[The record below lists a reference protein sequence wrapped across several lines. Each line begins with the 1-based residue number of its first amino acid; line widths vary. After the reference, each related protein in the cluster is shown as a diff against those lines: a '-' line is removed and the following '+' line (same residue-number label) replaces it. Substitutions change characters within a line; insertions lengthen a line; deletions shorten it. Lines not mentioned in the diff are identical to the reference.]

1 MNELTLVSRLFQ
13 WDMWLL
19 CVAGLSEGGQ
29 YGGGEEVASQAAERA
44 LAAEQAQHGAAARA
58 AAKAAYQLAGQ
69 QGEQGHTEKTFS
81 SKLTE
86 NNWKFLP
93 NWGQPSI

>member
-1 MNELTLVSRLFQ
+1 M
-13 WDMWLL
+13 
-19 CVAGLSEGGQ
+19 AGLSEGGQ

-69 QGEQGHTEKTFS
+69 EGELENTLLIHTLFFFGNILFQTK
-81 SKLTE
+81 
-86 NNWKFLP
+86 
-93 NWGQPSI
+93 